1 MYGATNPTGSNTEK
15 TKLKTVRW
23 VIALSRGRSSPL
35 LITNVSFTWSYLR
48 PKTCDDCSARNQIAA
63 NFNCMGN
70 VLERIQLTVHVK
82 FCGHIICCCF
92 LQREIGARRRLP
104 CAEYMVSVLMNYHIG
119 SGILPPQKTEW
130 NLIAGEDSYLEERTL
145 YIRGDGVLVLTES
158 PSTKI
163 KFWSRSGP
171 KNKDLIK
178 DVPWILE
185 AP

>member
-15 TKLKTVRW
+15 TKRKTVRW
-23 VIALSRGRSSPL
+23 VIALSRGRSTPL
-35 LITNVSFTWSYLR
+35 LTTNVSFTWSYLR

-70 VLERIQLTVHVK
+70 VLERIQLTVRVK
-82 FCGHIICCCF
+82 FFIYDWGGLRVCGHIICCCF
-92 LQREIGARRRLP
+92 SQHEIGARRRIS
-104 CAEYMVSVLMNYHIG
+104 CAEYMASVLMNYHSG

-130 NLIAGEDSYLEERTL
+130 NLIAGKDSYLEEQTL

-163 KFWSRSGP
+163 KF
-171 KNKDLIK
+171 
-178 DVPWILE
+178 LE
-185 AP
+185 